1 MLSGMPELPRGLP
14 FSRKPAKS
22 PPMKTRLPALTA
34 LAALLLC
41 AAASLSAAPVPAH
54 RVVVVVFDGMRPD
67 FVSQETTPN
76 LWRLAG
82 RGVTFAHHH
91 PVYLCSTEV
100 NGTAIAT
107 GAYPSHSTVIAN
119 VDFRPRIDPQLTVAI
134 EAPGIIRRG
143 DDVSGGRYI
152 AVPTVAEILR
162 AHGLPTVV
170 AGSKQ
175 VALLHDRSRRP
186 NGPSDSP
193 VLYEGSTLPPS
204 AELPLSALLGD
215 FPPVPQDQFKGARDA
230 WTTGALLGEFWKAGL
245 PTYTILWLSEPDFSQ
260 HATGPGSEQSLR
272 AVKSSDDNLGRVLS
286 EIDRRGLTA
295 TTDVFVVSDH
305 GFSTIGWKVDVA
317 AELSQAGFQVG
328 RVAMGGLKPGSVV
341 AVSNGGS
348 TLLYVGGHDPEVCRR
363 LSAYLELQDWAGVVF
378 SRDPLPG
385 TFALSEAHI
394 DSPEAPDL
402 VVSLRWTLG
411 KSRTGAPGLQTS
423 DLSPTAKKEGNHASL
438 CPTDM
443 HNILFAAGPDFRSG
457 VLDTLPSGN
466 TDVAPTVLWI
476 LGLKS
481 EASTMDGRVLGEALA
496 VDAPPLKSYEVK
508 RLEASRTTMG
518 GSWKQYLQV
527 SEVNGVRYLDEG
539 NGAFAAGTH

>member
-1 MLSGMPELPRGLP
+1 
-14 FSRKPAKS
+14 
-22 PPMKTRLPALTA
+22 MKTRLPLPKA
-34 LAALLLC
+34 LAALLLS
-41 AAASLSAAPVPAH
+41 AAACLAAAPAPAH

-143 DDVSGGRYI
+143 DEVSGGRYI

-162 AHGLPTVV
+162 SHGLATVV

-186 NGPSDSP
+186 NGPAASP
-193 VLYEGSTLPPS
+193 VLYEGATLPPS
-204 AELPLSALLGD
+204 AELPLPALLGD
-215 FPPVPQDQFKGARDA
+215 FPPVPEDQFKGARDA

-245 PTYTILWLSEPDFSQ
+245 PPYTLLWLSEPDFSQ

-272 AVKSSDDNLGRVLS
+272 AIRSSDDNLGRVLS
-286 EIDRRGLTA
+286 EIDRRGLAA
-295 TTDVFVVSDH
+295 TTDVLVVSDH
-305 GFSTIGWKVDVA
+305 GFSTIAAKVDVA

-328 RVAMGGLKPGSVV
+328 RVALGGLKPGSVV

-363 LSAYLELQDWAGVVF
+363 LSAYLQLQDWTGVVF
-378 SRDPLPG
+378 SRAPLAG
-385 TFALSEAHI
+385 AFALSEARI

-443 HNILFAAGPDFRSG
+443 HNILFAAGPDFRAG

-481 EASTMDGRVLGEALA
+481 EASKMDGRVLGEALA
-496 VDAPPLKSYEVK
+496 VDAPPHKSYEVK
-508 RLEASRTTMG
+508 RLEASRATLG
-518 GSWKQYLQV
+518 GSWRQYLQV

-539 NGAFAAGTH
+539 NGSFSSGTR

>member
-1 MLSGMPELPRGLP
+1 MDLRP
-14 FSRKPAKS
+14 
-22 PPMKTRLPALTA
+22 LTA
-34 LAALLLC
+34 AAALALLAAAPSD
-41 AAASLSAAPVPAH
+41 AADPVPAH

-67 FVSQETTPN
+67 FVSEETTPN
-76 LWRLAG
+76 LWRLAS

-134 EAPGIIRRG
+134 EAPAIVRRG
-143 DDVSGGRYI
+143 DEATAGRYI
-152 AVPTVAEILR
+152 AVPTVAEILH
-162 AHGLPTVV
+162 AHGLRMVV

-175 VALLHDRSRRP
+175 VALLHDRSRRANDP
-186 NGPSDSP
+186 GASP
-193 VLYEGSTLPPS
+193 VLYEGATLPPS
-204 AELPLSALLGD
+204 AELPLPALLGD
-215 FPPVPQDQFKGARDA
+215 FPPVPEDQFKGARDA
-230 WTTGALLGEFWKAGL
+230 WTTAALIGEFWRDGL
-245 PTYTILWLSEPDFSQ
+245 PPYTLLWLSEPDFSQ

-272 AVKSSDDNLGRVLS
+272 AVRSSDDNLGRVLS

-305 GFSTIGWKVDVA
+305 GFSTIAWKVDVA
-317 AELSQAGFQVG
+317 AELSQAGFQTG
-328 RVAMGGLKPGSVV
+328 RVAMGGLKPGAVV

-363 LSAYLELQDWAGVVF
+363 LASYLELQDWAGVVF
-378 SRDPLPG
+378 SRQPLPG
-385 TFALSEAHI
+385 TFGLSEARI

-411 KSRTGAPGLQTS
+411 RSRTGAPGLQTS
-423 DLSPTAKKEGNHASL
+423 DLAPATKKEGNHASL

-443 HNILFAAGPDFRSG
+443 HNTLVAAGPDLRAG
-457 VLDTLPSGN
+457 VLDTLPTGN
-466 TDVAPTVLWI
+466 TDVAPTILWI
-476 LGLKS
+476 LGLRD
-481 EASTMDGRVLGEALA
+481 EASRMDGRVLGEALSI
-496 VDAPPLKSYEVK
+496 DAPSLKSYEVR
-508 RLEASRTTMG
+508 RLEATRATMG
-518 GSWKQYLQV
+518 GAWRQYLQV

-539 NGAFAAGTH
+539 NGAFAAGPR